1 MKNTKGQP
9 FILFI
14 TALVII
20 ALIYGQHLLI
30 PFFLSLIF
38 WFLIREVRN
47 LYRKIPF
54 IEKRFPIWLQNM
66 LATILIFFIAAICVQ
81 MLTKNIQSLS
91 QSLELYNQNLNHI
104 ADKINSR
111 YDINIK
117 NILSDYSGNIDFS
130 SLLSNVF
137 TSLTNIF
144 GNAFTIL
151 LYTLFLLLE
160 EAIFSNK
167 LKAIYANPE
176 KFENINSIILKIDKS
191 ISSYLTLKTIV
202 SLLTGLLSY
211 IALLIIG
218 VESPFFWSFLI
229 FLLNFIPTI
238 GSLIATIFPAIF
250 SLLQFGEFEPALYV
264 LIVVGL
270 IQILVGNI
278 IEPKIMGNTLN
289 ISSLVVLLSLSFWG
303 AIWGITGMVLCVPI
317 TVISVII
324 CSEFPVT
331 RPIAILLSE
340 KGKI

>member
-9 FILFI
+9 YFILL
-14 TALVII
+14 TALVIVV
-20 ALIYGQHLLI
+20 LIYGQHLLI

-47 LYRKIPF
+47 LYRKVPF
-54 IEKRFPIWLQNM
+54 IEKKFPTWLQNT
-66 LATILIFFIAAICVQ
+66 LATVLIFFIAAICVQ
-81 MLTKNIQSLS
+81 LLTKNIQSLS
-91 QSLELYNQNLNHI
+91 QSLEIYNQNLNHI
-104 ADKINSR
+104 AGKVNTRFGI
-111 YDINIK
+111 DIK
-117 NILSDYSGNIDFS
+117 SLLSDYSGKLDFS
-130 SLLSNVF
+130 GILSNVF

-160 EAIFSNK
+160 ESIFSKK
-167 LKAIYANPE
+167 LKALYSNPDQ
-176 KFENINSIILKIDKS
+176 FENVNSIILKIDKS
-191 ISSYLTLKTIV
+191 ISNYLTLKTIV
-202 SLLTGLLSY
+202 SLMTGLLSY
-211 IALLIIG
+211 LALLIIG

-238 GSLIATIFPAIF
+238 GSLIATVFPAIF
-250 SLLQFGEFEPALYV
+250 SLLQFGEFQPALYV
-264 LIVVGL
+264 LIIVGL
-270 IQILVGNI
+270 IQVLVGNI
-278 IEPKIMGNTLN
+278 IEPKMMGNTLN

-303 AIWGITGMVLCVPI
+303 AIWGITGMILCVPI

-324 CSEFPVT
+324 CSEFPST